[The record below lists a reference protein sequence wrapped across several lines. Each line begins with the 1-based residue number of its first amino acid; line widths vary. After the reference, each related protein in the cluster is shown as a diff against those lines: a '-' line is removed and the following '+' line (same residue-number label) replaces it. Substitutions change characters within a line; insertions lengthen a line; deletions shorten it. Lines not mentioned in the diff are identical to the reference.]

1 MHTFLHRFKLF
12 HVIEISSYKNEL
24 LDKLSAAAKMT
35 VEELDSAGGESN
47 LTADSS
53 FTAEA
58 NFTSSKIFFPK
69 EMFELMS
76 EF

>member
-1 MHTFLHRFKLF
+1 M
-12 HVIEISSYKNEL
+12 

-53 FTAEA
+53 FTGEA